1 LYCASKGA
9 LDSFMRALAVELA
22 PDIRVNSILPGGVRS
37 RMTESMFADPE
48 MAARL
53 TKDYPLGAG
62 EIEDIV
68 NAAEFIISEKARWI
82 TGQQLIIDGGRTIN
96 ISA

>member
-1 LYCASKGA
+1 
-9 LDSFMRALAVELA
+9 
-22 PDIRVNSILPGGVRS
+22 
-37 RMTESMFADPE
+37 MTESMFADPE
-48 MAARL
+48 MGARL
-53 TKDYPLGAG
+53 IKDYPLGVG

-68 NAAEFIISEKARWI
+68 NGVEFIISQKARWI